1 MGAPRSVV
9 RFIEAVQELVP
20 VEGRLDHRWLPDGR
34 TRLVLRVH
42 ADGSG
47 DLCVAGPRTR
57 AMFKQPQVARAVVV
71 QLGAGHTA
79 QLGVGAHELTD
90 RIVDLEAM
98 WGASG
103 RALYEA
109 LHALDAPRIAARI
122 ADAITQRAAD
132 EPASARLARRA
143 AQLLENA
150 EMRVEQ
156 VGVELGVT
164 ARHLRRAF
172 HEHIGVG
179 PKEFARAAR
188 LQRVLRMAA
197 TSRDWSQIAVA
208 AGYYDQAHLIAEFR
222 ALVGVTPVA
231 FIARRDSASA

>member
-1 MGAPRSVV
+1 M
-9 RFIEAVQELVP
+9 RFIEGFQELVP

-42 ADGSG
+42 ADGGG

-57 AMFKQPQVARAVVV
+57 AMFKQPHVARAVVI

-79 QLGVGAHELTD
+79 QLGVDAHELTD

-103 RALYEA
+103 RALYQA
-109 LHALDAPRIAARI
+109 LRVLDAPSIAASI
-122 ADAITQRAAD
+122 ADAVARRAAD

-143 AQLLENA
+143 AQLLDNA
-150 EMRVEQ
+150 ELRVGQ
-156 VGVELGVT
+156 VAAELGVT

-172 HEHIGVG
+172 HEHVGIG

-188 LQRVLRMAA
+188 LQRVLRIAA

-231 FIARRDSASA
+231 FLARRDLTSP